1 MEAWKEELYH
11 YGTPERSG
19 RYRWGSGDRPYQRL
33 EKDSLNRSFGRTF
46 ERAGDKKKIAAR
58 VKRREIADKAF
69 SRTEKQGK
77 DKPNISPAESAVK
90 NTKRIVDDTGS
101 IARKISD
108 MSNRKKDAALREKF
122 QKEASGMSNNEL
134 QSIINRMNLEDSYV
148 NVKSRRYSRG
158 KSKALEV
165 IDIAGDVA
173 SVGLSV
179 ASIIA
184 VLYGKKLGWI

>member
-11 YGTPERSG
+11 YGTPRHSG
-19 RYRWGSGDRPYQRL
+19 RYPWGSGNRPYQGDNL
-33 EKDSLNRSFGRTF
+33 GKNFGRTF

-58 VKRREIADKAF
+58 VKRREVADRAF

-77 DKPNISPAESAVK
+77 DKPNISPAESVAK
-90 NTKRIVDDTGS
+90 NTKRIVDDTGN

-108 MSNRKKDAALREKF
+108 MSNRKKDAALRDKF

-158 KSKALEV
+158 KSKALEI
-165 IDIAGDVA
+165 IDITGDVA
-173 SVGLSV
+173 SIGLSAV
-179 ASIIA
+179 SIIA
-184 VLYGKKLGWI
+184 VLYGKKLGLI